1 MAKPFA
7 PAAPAPLFFLLISR
21 PTISKFFPFT
31 TVLSSVTVLAH
42 VLLLPFTSV
51 TVRMTVLAFTL
62 LQLKVVTFKAKLA
75 IPQASE
81 EPLSTCEA
89 VMFALPVMSNCTVMF
104 WQTATG
110 ATLSSTVITVEHVVE
125 LPFTSVTVKT
135 SVLAPTSA
143 QTKVVWLKLSD

>member
-1 MAKPFA
+1 
-7 PAAPAPLFFLLISR
+7 
-21 PTISKFFPFT
+21 
-31 TVLSSVTVLAH
+31 VLAH

-75 IPQASE
+75 IPQASLE
-81 EPLSTCEA
+81 IRYRPA
-89 VMFALPVMSNCTVMF
+89 KRAMFALPVMSNCTVMF

-110 ATLSSTVITVEHVVE
+110 ATLSSTVIVVLHVVE

-143 QTKVVWLKLSD
+143 QTNVVWLKLSD